1 MNRKHVAAWAS
12 YDFANSIY
20 PAVVTTAVFN
30 YYYAYDIVAAGD
42 ETLRGTGDI
51 WWGNVQSVSM
61 IIVALSA
68 PLVGAIAD
76 RAGIRKQLLVLY
88 TVVSAVAVAGFGLLE
103 PGMVIE
109 GFLLAVVASVGFE
122 GALVFY
128 NAYLPD
134 IADRG
139 EQGRVSGLGFAVGY
153 LGSAVGLAIALPF
166 ASAGSAL
173 DEAITG
179 PAAAIARAEIYEPL
193 WLLVGGFMLLFA
205 LPTFFILPNDRGRGE
220 PVGAAV
226 VAGVREF
233 HRIFR
238 DVWSDRELRR
248 FLLAFFFYIDGVL
261 TVIVF
266 AGNFAYDTL
275 DFTAEEVVILFFVV
289 QLSALVGAVLLGR
302 VTDSWGPK
310 RVVNISIVAWIVVG
324 VAAFFVQEKS
334 QFFVIAVLAGF
345 NLGSIQAASRSFMSA
360 LIPEGKES
368 EMFGFY
374 AFCGKTSAI
383 IGPFVFSRVS
393 NATGNQRWAVLAITS
408 FFLIGGLLLQRVRD
422 PIRDPSPA
430 R

>member
-42 ETLRGTGDI
+42 ESLRGVGDL

-88 TVVSAVAVAGFGLLE
+88 TVVSALAVAGFGLLE
-103 PGMVIE
+103 PGMILT
-109 GFLLAVVASVGFE
+109 GFVLAVVASVGFE

-134 IADRG
+134 IAGRH
-139 EQGRVSGLGFAVGY
+139 EQGRVSGIGYAVGY
-153 LGSAVGLAIALPF
+153 LGSAVGLAIAVPF
-166 ASAGSAL
+166 AMAGDAL
-173 DEAITG
+173 NETMTG
-179 PAAAIARAEIYEPL
+179 PVAAVARAEVYEPL
-193 WLLVGGFMLLFA
+193 WLIVAAFMLVFA
-205 LPTFFILPNDRGRGE
+205 LPTFAILPNDRGRGE
-220 PVGAAV
+220 SVLRAAT
-226 VAGVREF
+226 AGVTEF
-233 HRIFR
+233 RRTVR
-238 DVWSDRELRR
+238 DVWADRELRR
-248 FLLAFFFYIDGVL
+248 FLIAFFFYIDGVL

-266 AGNFAYDTL
+266 AGNFAVDTL
-275 DFTAEEVVILFFVV
+275 DFTATEVIILFFVV
-289 QLSALVGAVLLGR
+289 QLTALVGAVLLGR

-310 RVVNISIVAWIVVG
+310 RVVNISIVAWIAVG
-324 VAAFFVQEKS
+324 VAAFLVQEKS

-368 EMFGFY
+368 ELFGFY

-393 NATGNQRWAVLAITS
+393 NATGNQRFAVLAITS

-422 PIRDPSPA
+422 PVRDPAPS